1 MHRLIMTSEAYQ
13 MASQYENTKALET
26 DPDNTFLWHYPLR
39 RMEGEAIRDM
49 VLAVGGNLNLQ
60 AGGPPYF
67 LPVPDQVLKSVSKGD
82 WVVNQEGPAVWRR
95 GVYSYYKRGLKYPM
109 FEVFDAPDENVT
121 CEGRVVSTVPTQA
134 LTLLNN
140 EFVIGQSKAFAER
153 VLRIAGPEQQSQ
165 IRVAFRIA
173 LSREPS
179 PKEMEE
185 NVAFLNRQMAAQ
197 AKSAN
202 PALEAL
208 TDLCDIIINLNEFL
222 YIN

>member
-1 MHRLIMTSEAYQ
+1 
-13 MASQYENTKALET
+13 
-26 DPDNTFLWHYPLR
+26 
-39 RMEGEAIRDM
+39 
-49 VLAVGGNLNLQ
+49 
-60 AGGPPYF
+60 
-67 LPVPDQVLKSVSKGD
+67 VLKSVSKGD
-82 WVVNQEGPAVWRR
+82 WVMNREGPAVWRR

-121 CEGRVVSTVPTQA
+121 CEARVVSTAPTQA

-140 EFVIGQSKAFAER
+140 DFVLGQSKAFAER
-153 VLRIAGPEQQSQ
+153 VWKLAGPEQQQ
-165 IRVAFRIA
+165 QVRVAFRIG

-179 PKEMEE
+179 PGEIAE

-197 AKSAN
+197 AKSAT

-208 TDLCDIIINLNEFL
+208 TDLCDVILNLNEFV